1 MILQYVYRPVLN
13 FIYEKITYR
22 ISEKYR
28 NMLIFLCFLSVFS
41 VQFLSQYIL
50 GYDVISR
57 GTRDYLICLFLGVA
71 IVMSVKDY
79 LKILKWRK
87 SIYIPYLI
95 VGLLIFFASIDH
107 YLGVGYRAFPF
118 EMLVAFMSLYYVWGN
133 RKDYNVLFELIA
145 KSYLVFSFILFIG
158 CLIKYPYYDHGL
170 SSYITDYSP
179 YYINPNGV
187 SKLFLPGLA
196 SAVFLLTKNQAYIRL
211 IYAGIAGG
219 ISTIIYLANS
229 RTGILCC
236 TLIIIIYIAYK
247 IFLAYKDGKINVGIK
262 GIVVDLLIMACIG
275 LISVSIL
282 IMTSVR
288 SLDDVEAARKAVES
302 MTEEQRIEQMSDEEL
317 HKYNLKMQGAENISD
332 SKLLSALN
340 KFTASRVAIWN
351 IYFNNMTWSGEDE
364 LLFGNTEYAHNQYI
378 ELSYKAGIP
387 TGIIYL
393 LLIIAIG
400 IKLIFD
406 LFKNANCKKYI
417 VFQLFVFIIYF
428 VTTMLDTGILPFER
442 GYIFVFYVII
452 APMFILD
459 R

>member
-22 ISEKYR
+22 ISEKHR
-28 NMLIFLCFLSVFS
+28 NIIIFLCFFSVFF

-57 GTRDYLICLFLGVA
+57 GTRDYIICLLMGIA

-107 YLGVGYRAFPF
+107 YLGIGYRAFPF

-133 RKDYNVLFELIA
+133 RKDYNILFELVA
-145 KSYLVFSFILFIG
+145 KSYLLFSFILFIG
-158 CLIKYPYYDHGL
+158 CLIKYPYYDHGFL
-170 SSYITDYSP
+170 SYVTDYSP

-196 SAVFLLTKNQAYIRL
+196 SAVFLLIKNRNYIRL
-211 IYAGIAGG
+211 VYAGIAGG
-219 ISTIIYLANS
+219 ICSIIYLTNS
-229 RTGILCC
+229 RTGIICSV
-236 TLIIIIYIAYK
+236 LIIIIYIAYK
-247 IFLAYKDGKINVGIK
+247 VVLAYKDGKINVEIK
-262 GIVVDLLIMACIG
+262 GIAVDLLIMVCIG

-302 MTEEQRIEQMSDEEL
+302 VTEEQRIEQMSDKEL
-317 HKYNLKMQGAENISD
+317 YKYNLKKQGEENISD
-332 SKLLSALN
+332 SEVLSSLN
-340 KFTASRVAIWN
+340 SFTAGRIAIWN

-364 LLFGNTEYAHNQYI
+364 LLFGRTEYAHNQYI

-393 LLIIAIG
+393 LLIVAIG

-428 VTTMLDTGILPFER
+428 MTTMLDTGILPFER

-459 R
+459 K